1 MQTIVF
7 ATHNQNKLKEIKE
20 ILKNIPGMENIR
32 LISMTEAGITED
44 IVEDGNT
51 YEENALIKAKY
62 VCEKTGM
69 IALADDSGTEI
80 DALDGQPGIYSAR
93 FLGEDTPQVVKN
105 AYILDKLKGLPNE
118 RRKARYMCC
127 IAAAFPDGT
136 TKTTMGTL
144 PGIIAHKISDGTNGF
159 AYDPIMYI
167 PEFGKTMA
175 DMTMEEKNNVSHRG
189 QALRKMSV
197 VLLNK
202 LNDK

>member
-32 LISMTEAGITED
+32 LISMTEAGITDD

-62 VCEKTGM
+62 VCERTGM

-175 DMTMEEKNNVSHRG
+175 DMTMEEKNDISHRG
-189 QALRKMSV
+189 QALKKMSV
-197 VLLNK
+197 VLAK
-202 LNDK
+202 KINDK

>member
-32 LISMTEAGITED
+32 LISMTEAGITDD

-80 DALDGQPGIYSAR
+80 DALNGQPGIYSAR

-105 AYILDKLKGLPNE
+105 AYILNKLKGLPNE
-118 RRKARYMCC
+118 KRKARYMCY

-144 PGIIAHKISDGTNGF
+144 PGIIACEVSEGTTGF

-175 DMTMEEKNNVSHRG
+175 DMTIEEKNDISHRG
-189 QALRKMSV
+189 QALKKMSV
-197 VLLNK
+197 MLLKK
-202 LNDK
+202 LKDE

>member
-32 LISMTEAGITED
+32 LISMTEAGVTED
-44 IVEDGNT
+44 IVEDGET

-80 DALDGQPGIYSAR
+80 DALNGQPGIYSAR
-93 FLGEDTPQVVKN
+93 FLGEDTPQVIKN

-118 RRKARYMCC
+118 KRKAQYMCC
-127 IAAAFPDGT
+127 IAAAFSDGT
-136 TKTTMGTL
+136 TKTTMGIL

-197 VLLNK
+197 VLVNK

>member
-7 ATHNQNKLKEIKE
+7 ATHNQNKMKEIKE

-105 AYILDKLKGLPNE
+105 AYILDKLK
-118 RRKARYMCC
+118 
-127 IAAAFPDGT
+127 
-136 TKTTMGTL
+136 
-144 PGIIAHKISDGTNGF
+144 
-159 AYDPIMYI
+159 
-167 PEFGKTMA
+167 
-175 DMTMEEKNNVSHRG
+175 
-189 QALRKMSV
+189 
-197 VLLNK
+197 
-202 LNDK
+202 

>member
-1 MQTIVF
+1 
-7 ATHNQNKLKEIKE
+7 
-20 ILKNIPGMENIR
+20 MENIR

-118 RRKARYMCC
+118 KIKARYMCC

-144 PGIIAHKISDGTNGF
+144 PGIIACEVSEGTTGF

-175 DMTMEEKNNVSHRG
+175 DMTTEEKNDISHRG
-189 QALRKMSV
+189 QALKKMSV
-197 VLLNK
+197 MLLKK
-202 LNDK
+202 LKDE